1 MDETTNKEKL
11 LKSIRNALLTRL
23 DNPFQDIDLD
33 SPVYPAFEES
43 ADIRFAMEFIRVGGK
58 FVYCANDEEL
68 EQSLASVLVTEN
80 LQPAYTAEEK
90 IRYMLAQQGIDL
102 LRDAGEPFEI
112 KTTITYCEYLIAR
125 TGSVMMSSGLP
136 SGRRLHAVPDVH
148 IVVAGVSQIV
158 SELKEAL
165 SGMRQ
170 KYEAGLPSQITVVT
184 GPSRTADIEKTLV
197 VGAHGPLALYLFLVD
212 DVQL

>member
-33 SPVYPAFEES
+33 SPVYPAIEES

-58 FVYCANDEEL
+58 FVYCANEEEL
-68 EQSLASVLVTEN
+68 ERSLASVLVSEN
-80 LQPAYTAEEK
+80 LMPAYTPDEK
-90 IRYMLAQQGIDL
+90 IRYVLAQQGIDL

-112 KTTITYCEYLIAR
+112 KTTITQCEFLIAR
-125 TGSVMMSSGLP
+125 TGSILMSSRLL

-148 IVVAGVSQIV
+148 IVVAGTSQIV
-158 SELKEAL
+158 TELKEAL
-165 SGMRQ
+165 SGIRD
-170 KYEAGLPSQITVVT
+170 KYAPGFPSQITVVT

-197 VGAHGPLALYLFLVD
+197 MGAHGPLALYLFLVE